1 MNAFRLPPR
10 FHPAHSLLGGGIR
23 RFVRDPRQAE
33 ALFLLSLNVAALALI
48 LTNFFAWTWL
58 RPSVLG
64 DPQGSVALVFW
75 TGQVSGVLFFVLTC
89 VVGFAPAAVIT
100 PGDAHLFLRQGQR
113 KAVLPYASI
122 TQVES
127 VSALCYYRQ
136 YRPYAATQS
145 FLNRVTRDVLVVWA
159 DGAPYAIG
167 LPPKH
172 HPVLLEFLRER
183 IGKEET

>member
-1 MNAFRLPPR
+1 MNALRLPPR
-10 FHPAHSLLGGGIR
+10 FHPAHSLLGGVIR

-33 ALFLLSLNVAALALI
+33 ALFLLFLSVAALALI

-58 RPSVLG
+58 RPAVLA

-75 TGQVSGVLFFVLTC
+75 AGQVTGVLFFVLTC

-100 PGDAHLFLRQGQR
+100 PGNTHLILCQGR
-113 KAVLPYASI
+113 RTAALPYVSI
-122 TQVES
+122 TQVAS

-136 YRPYAATQS
+136 YRPYAATQP
-145 FLNRVTRDVLVVWA
+145 FLNRITPDVLIVWS

-167 LPPKH
+167 PPPKH
-172 HPVLLEFLRER
+172 HSALLEFLQQR
-183 IGKEET
+183 ISKEEP